1 MRLSEL
7 LRKRVVRE
15 SGQKVGHVFDV
26 RVARSPRS
34 KNDRDDQEWRI
45 VGLLVGSRGARE
57 RFGIT
62 HDGTT
67 GPRHIRDA
75 IPWDAVVEIQGDRI
89 VVRDDAQPV

>member
-1 MRLSEL
+1 MRLSDI
-7 LRKRVVRE
+7 LRKEVVRE
-15 SGQKVGHVFDV
+15 NGQKVGHVFDV

-45 VGLLVGSRGARE
+45 TGLLVGPRGARE

-62 HDGTT
+62 HEGTA

-75 IPWDAVVEIQGDRI
+75 IPWEAVVEIEGERI
-89 VVRDDAQPV
+89 IVGDDAEPV